1 MGVPSEKEFT
11 ELDWIQL
18 NKEVRQ
24 ADNQETTKERMLR
37 KIQENPFVPIGCLAT
52 FCALSYGLWSFRHGR
67 KQMSQYMMRA
77 RIAAQGFTIIALV
90 AGIGLTARNTIS
102 KN

>member
-24 ADNQETTKERMLR
+24 ADNQETTKERMTR
-37 KIQENPFVPIGCLAT
+37 KIQENPFVPIGKHNLC
-52 FCALSYGLWSFRHGR
+52 
-67 KQMSQYMMRA
+67 
-77 RIAAQGFTIIALV
+77 
-90 AGIGLTARNTIS
+90 
-102 KN
+102 